1 MKHFALLVLLY
12 LTLTGQVFSQSNIY
26 VRNSTWQDFDVEIEQ
41 TGANIDSAEWNS
53 SEALVKGWF
62 ETTGHDVLRVNRG
75 DTTLANGDTAYF
87 NINLNGNSDSLLIK
101 VRLVG
106 ISGGTELDFSVE
118 GDSFS
123 EPWYDDAD
131 FHEVNTS
138 LAGKAV
144 IIKFKPDNDDANMD
158 RNVRFSIHDFP
169 VYEIDSTDFDNP
181 NILNAMFYNIQ
192 MITFGLSGMP
202 QASERASLFPAQ
214 ISPYQDVVAFM
225 EAFDDGPRKNDLVP
239 AMEAAGFPYKT
250 SILNAPGLIPI
261 PTNGGVIIFSKW
273 PIEAE
278 DEIDFELCGQAAQDC
293 LANKGV
299 KYARINKLG
308 KKYHVFATHMDAGGG
323 ADDIEARRSQMAEI
337 RDMIS
342 DLSIPESEAVV
353 FGGDF
358 NTEPTGSD
366 MDYVAFL
373 DTMSPVIPQHI
384 GFYES
389 NFGDS
394 FGNIIDHAWID
405 RHHLIPTTASNEIM
419 TFRSLEPVL
428 WNLSEFSDHRC
439 ALGRFEYPEI
449 TKVGGDTL
457 ICPGEDLSISV
468 DTNLPVAF
476 QWSKDGVELSGEDG
490 FELSFLLAQES
501 ESGLYTCQVQYDVIY
516 GAWGDSLNNLF
527 YPNGIDTVEENLA
540 FNYNIVI
547 DEVLCHVAVEESHP
561 ERIIL
566 YPNPASESVR
576 ISALDNSSEYVIEIC
591 NLWGQTVM
599 QFQLN
604 TNTID
609 ISRMNSG
616 VYVLIATNE
625 NGKRFQK
632 RLIIE

>member
-1 MKHFALLVLLY
+1 
-12 LTLTGQVFSQSNIY
+12 
-26 VRNSTWQDFDVEIEQ
+26 
-41 TGANIDSAEWNS
+41 
-53 SEALVKGWF
+53 
-62 ETTGHDVLRVNRG
+62 
-75 DTTLANGDTAYF
+75 
-87 NINLNGNSDSLLIK
+87 
-101 VRLVG
+101 
-106 ISGGTELDFSVE
+106 
-118 GDSFS
+118 
-123 EPWYDDAD
+123 
-131 FHEVNTS
+131 
-138 LAGKAV
+138 
-144 IIKFKPDNDDANMD
+144 
-158 RNVRFSIHDFP
+158 
-169 VYEIDSTDFDNP
+169 
-181 NILNAMFYNIQ
+181 
-192 MITFGLSGMP
+192 
-202 QASERASLFPAQ
+202 
-214 ISPYQDVVAFM
+214 M
-225 EAFDDGPRKNDLVP
+225 EAFDDGPRENDLVP

-366 MDYVAFL
+366 MDYLAFL

-389 NFGDS
+389 NFGNN
-394 FGNIIDHAWID
+394 FGNIIDHAWVD
-405 RHHLIPTTASNEIM
+405 RLHLIPITASNEIM
-419 TFRSLEPVL
+419 TFRSLDPAL
-428 WNLSEFSDHRC
+428 WDLSEFSDHRC

-490 FELSFLLAQES
+490 FELSFHLAQES

-527 YPNGIDTVEENLA
+527 YPNGIDTVEENLV
-540 FNYNIVI
+540 FNYNVVI
-547 DEVLCHVAVEESHP
+547 DEVLCHVAVEELHA
-561 ERIIL
+561 ERIML

-576 ISALDNSSEYVIEIC
+576 LSELDNASEYVVEIC

-609 ISRMNSG
+609 ISQMNSG
-616 VYVLIATNE
+616 VYMLIATNE